1 MYVSSPKIKPVMSNY
16 SRVNNSDDTM
26 ATGSTFIAPVSIRSV
41 QPQFDHSQ
49 DIYTSL
55 PDNAKKYF
63 REKSNLT
70 VDKIVSELTMYET
83 MKRFCTAPFGFPL
96 MSARV
101 EPNQLVPVVISGKHK
116 LLKGPRWHWPTTLFD
131 RVGEPVDISRDII
144 FGSIKLVYV
153 NPGCLRYA
161 LNVETSAPM
170 LLGPGM
176 HFFDDPSIIVH
187 GDQVSLSQSSLN
199 QGQARK
205 DIIPI
210 GPNGTFSFVFIKTGH
225 QGVVNCRDGVL
236 KVLDAGLHFIE
247 APDRFV
253 ESVCIQQEHFK
264 FGSCSRDTPIFLTAD
279 NVELHVDARLFYN
292 CTDVKKVYTT
302 IIKDEQDLEATLLSQ
317 AMSTLMTI
325 IRSETFSNIGK
336 KQMTRALNAS
346 AGKMMVGNNSRSA
359 HQYVDDDRIV
369 QAEAVVMPAA
379 AKSIGG
385 PAGLQQGSNTL
396 DTVTLGFQN
405 IIHDA
410 EPRFKQIM
418 QENFGDITGFNIQ
431 SLRIE
436 KIEFANKSIQR
447 EVADLAISYTKL
459 SAQEATIAAQ
469 RKVQLAEAERD
480 AAKSMIAKNAE
491 LERKQLEQKI
501 DNDIKMQI
509 LRTNNDALIQSAEA
523 EMKASLIKAEAQ
535 AKNKTILAEAEAK
548 NKLIIAEAEA
558 KSILEVGNAEVEI
571 NKKMDGSGYAM
582 NKMVAESQVK
592 ALKDN
597 SKIIYTNNQPLLV
610 QGISS
615 WQGTQ

>member
-1 MYVSSPKIKPVMSNY
+1 VCFRLVPMSANAKITDSFGTTANTLAGVPS
-16 SRVNNSDDTM
+16 
-26 ATGSTFIAPVSIRSV
+26 TGLA
-41 QPQFDHSQ
+41 QFDYSK
-49 DIYTSL
+49 DIFHSL

-63 REKSNLT
+63 REKSNYA
-70 VDKIVSELTMYET
+70 VDQLVSELSVYET
-83 MKRFCTAPFGFPL
+83 MKKCFTAPLGFPF
-96 MSARV
+96 MSTRV

-131 RVGEPVDISRDII
+131 RVGVPVDISKDII

-153 NPGCLRYA
+153 NPGCLKYA
-161 LNVETSAPM
+161 LNVETSTPM

-176 HFFDDPSIIVH
+176 HFFDDSSIIVYA
-187 GDQVSLSQSSLN
+187 DQISLN
-199 QGQARK
+199 PNSLKK
-205 DIIPI
+205 DIIQAS
-210 GPNGTFSFVFIKTGH
+210 PNGTFSFVFIRTGH

-253 ESVCIQQEHFK
+253 ESVSIQQEHFK
-264 FGSCSRDTPIFLTAD
+264 FGSCSREAPIFLTAD
-279 NVELHVDARLFYN
+279 NVELHVDATLFYN
-292 CTDVKKVYTT
+292 VTDVKKVYTT
-302 IIKDEQDLEATLLSQ
+302 IVKDEQDLAATLRSQ
-317 AMSTLMTI
+317 ATSTLMTI

-336 KQMTRALNAS
+336 KQMTHSLNAT
-346 AGKMMVGNNSRSA
+346 AGKMMMGNNNSSA
-359 HQYVDDDRIV
+359 SSYAADDHVV
-369 QAEAVVMPAA
+369 QADAVAVPVVG
-379 AKSIGG
+379 KPTSG
-385 PAGLQQGSNTL
+385 PQSLQGSNTL
-396 DTVTLGFQN
+396 DTVSLGFQN

-418 QENFGDITGFNIQ
+418 QQNFGDRIGFNIQ

-436 KIEFANKSIQR
+436 KIEFANKTIQK

-459 SAQEATIAAQ
+459 SAQEATITAQ

-501 DNDIKMQI
+501 DNDIKMQN
-509 LRTNNDALIQSAEA
+509 LRIHNDALVLSAEA

-535 AKNKTILAEAEAK
+535 AKNKTIIAEAEAK
-548 NKLIIAEAEA
+548 ANLIIAEAEA

-571 NKKMDGSGYAM
+571 NKKMDGSTYAM
-582 NKMVAESQVK
+582 NRMIAEAQVQ
-592 ALKDN
+592 ALKEN
-597 SKIIYTNNQPLLV
+597 SKIVYTNNQPLLV

-615 WQGTQ
+615 WQGSEQG

>member
-1 MYVSSPKIKPVMSNY
+1 
-16 SRVNNSDDTM
+16 
-26 ATGSTFIAPVSIRSV
+26 
-41 QPQFDHSQ
+41 
-49 DIYTSL
+49 
-55 PDNAKKYF
+55 
-63 REKSNLT
+63 
-70 VDKIVSELTMYET
+70 
-83 MKRFCTAPFGFPL
+83 
-96 MSARV
+96 
-101 EPNQLVPVVISGKHK
+101 
-116 LLKGPRWHWPTTLFD
+116 
-131 RVGEPVDISRDII
+131 
-144 FGSIKLVYV
+144 
-153 NPGCLRYA
+153 
-161 LNVETSAPM
+161 
-170 LLGPGM
+170 
-176 HFFDDPSIIVH
+176 
-187 GDQVSLSQSSLN
+187 
-199 QGQARK
+199 
-205 DIIPI
+205 
-210 GPNGTFSFVFIKTGH
+210 
-225 QGVVNCRDGVL
+225 
-236 KVLDAGLHFIE
+236 
-247 APDRFV
+247 
-253 ESVCIQQEHFK
+253 
-264 FGSCSRDTPIFLTAD
+264 
-279 NVELHVDARLFYN
+279 
-292 CTDVKKVYTT
+292 
-302 IIKDEQDLEATLLSQ
+302 
-317 AMSTLMTI
+317 
-325 IRSETFSNIGK
+325 
-336 KQMTRALNAS
+336 
-346 AGKMMVGNNSRSA
+346 MVGNNSRSA

>member
-1 MYVSSPKIKPVMSNY
+1 
-16 SRVNNSDDTM
+16 
-26 ATGSTFIAPVSIRSV
+26 
-41 QPQFDHSQ
+41 
-49 DIYTSL
+49 
-55 PDNAKKYF
+55 
-63 REKSNLT
+63 
-70 VDKIVSELTMYET
+70 
-83 MKRFCTAPFGFPL
+83 
-96 MSARV
+96 
-101 EPNQLVPVVISGKHK
+101 
-116 LLKGPRWHWPTTLFD
+116 
-131 RVGEPVDISRDII
+131 
-144 FGSIKLVYV
+144 
-153 NPGCLRYA
+153 
-161 LNVETSAPM
+161 
-170 LLGPGM
+170 
-176 HFFDDPSIIVH
+176 
-187 GDQVSLSQSSLN
+187 
-199 QGQARK
+199 
-205 DIIPI
+205 
-210 GPNGTFSFVFIKTGH
+210 
-225 QGVVNCRDGVL
+225 
-236 KVLDAGLHFIE
+236 
-247 APDRFV
+247 
-253 ESVCIQQEHFK
+253 
-264 FGSCSRDTPIFLTAD
+264 
-279 NVELHVDARLFYN
+279 
-292 CTDVKKVYTT
+292 
-302 IIKDEQDLEATLLSQ
+302 
-317 AMSTLMTI
+317 
-325 IRSETFSNIGK
+325 
-336 KQMTRALNAS
+336 
-346 AGKMMVGNNSRSA
+346 MVGNNSSSA

-369 QAEAVVMPAA
+369 QAEAVVVPAV

-385 PAGLQQGSNTL
+385 PVGLQGPNTL

-418 QENFGDITGFNIQ
+418 QENFGDRIGFNIQ

-436 KIEFANKSIQR
+436 KIEFANKAIQK

-548 NKLIIAEAEA
+548 NRLIIAEAEA

-571 NKKMDGSGYAM
+571 NKKMDGSAYAM